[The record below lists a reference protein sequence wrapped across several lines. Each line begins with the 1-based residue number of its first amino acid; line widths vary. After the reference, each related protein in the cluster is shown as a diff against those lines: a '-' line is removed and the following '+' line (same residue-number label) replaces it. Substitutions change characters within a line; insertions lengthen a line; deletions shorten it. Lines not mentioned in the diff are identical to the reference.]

1 MPIDEYEDGDE
12 VLLLD
17 GSDADDFNYGWN
29 PKMSRLVGKTVVPM
43 SVVRNDRGHIM
54 DFEIPDK
61 EAGRKDRGWW
71 HWDPRFVE
79 LTRKETMVP
88 IEDFNSILD

>member
-17 GSDADDFNYGWN
+17 GSDADDFKCGWN

-43 SVVRNDRGHIM
+43 SVERDNRGHIT
-54 DFEIPDK
+54 DFMIPDK
-61 EAGRKDRGWW
+61 EAGGRGWW
-71 HWDPRFVE
+71 HWDPLFVE
-79 LTRKETMVP
+79 LTKNETMVP
-88 IEDFNSILD
+88 VDDFNSILD